1 MPKTEIIYFLPDVDA
16 GVTSIVRN
24 LLKYRPKSDLKYKV
38 IFTREIER
46 ESVYIKDIF
55 NVDEQIVF
63 KYSKHENLYAVSK
76 RLKSYVTS
84 SDSILVSNDGLE
96 MRMVQLL
103 KMPNPLAYIIH
114 GDFKYYYGL
123 VNQNQGIIDQYIAYS
138 KFTEEQ
144 LYTKIDSS
152 NHNKVKMLY
161 YPVPEIKSSLQTDKP
176 TDLLFVG
183 SFNERKGVQFLFKI
197 YKAIQA
203 KLPHVNFVLVGSGE
217 MDAELKAQFSLEP
230 NVLFKGQLNN
240 SEVTQEMQKAKV
252 LLFPS
257 LSEGLPNVVV
267 ESMKAKCV
275 PVCSDIP
282 SGIPDLIDDKVT
294 GYRVPIG
301 DITLFSNS
309 AIDLLENEESR
320 SSIAKNA
327 FNKAYSMFNPV
338 KNAEHY
344 EDLILKIE
352 PKEKLFL
359 NQTLGGIL
367 NQKYMPNALVTLIRK
382 LNLSPKL

>member
-1 MPKTEIIYFLPDVDA
+1 MKEIIYFIPDVDA

-24 LLKYRPKSDLKYKV
+24 LLKFRPQSNIHYKV
-38 IFTREIER
+38 IFTRQIER
-46 ESVYIKDIF
+46 DSVYIEDQF

-63 KYSKHENLYAVSK
+63 SYSKYENLYAVVK
-76 RLKSYVTS
+76 RLNKHVSKASV
-84 SDSILVSNDGLE
+84 LVANDGLE
-96 MRMVQLL
+96 LRMVQLL
-103 KMPNPLAYIIH
+103 KLPNPLVYIIH

-138 KFTEEQ
+138 KFTEDQ
-144 LYTKIDSS
+144 LYSKIDSC
-152 NHNKVKMLY
+152 NHSKIKMLY
-161 YPVPEIKSSLQTDKP
+161 YPVPETNSLPDEDKP

-197 YKAIQA
+197 YKTIQA
-203 KLPHVNFVLVGSGE
+203 KLANVNFVLVGSGE
-217 MDAELKAQFSLEP
+217 MDAELKSQFSLEP
-230 NVLFKGQLNN
+230 KVVFKGQLNN
-240 SEVTQEMQKAKV
+240 SEVIQEMQNAKV

-275 PVCSDIP
+275 PVCSDIA
-282 SGIPDLIDDKVT
+282 SGIPDLIDDEIT

-301 DITLFSNS
+301 DITLFST
-309 AIDLLENEESR
+309 ATIDLLQDKEKRNTIAENG
-320 SSIAKNA
+320 
-327 FNKAYSMFNPV
+327 FNKAYRMFNPLT
-338 KNAEHY
+338 NAEHY

-359 NQTLGGIL
+359 NQTLGGVL